1 MPSRLYVLPVVVA
14 TSPHFPRFPLKNQ
27 YATPVTPHRGII
39 EGTFKCSTSA
49 RRFSGNKLYRSLNR

>member
-39 EGTFKCSTSA
+39 EGTFKCSTRQLVDSVKI
-49 RRFSGNKLYRSLNR
+49 NYTVH